1 MDTKLKNNIKIFS
14 SLKFKLTFLY
24 SIILFAF
31 AALLVLSLN
40 VYINIYMNA
49 DPAREFKHSQELQE
63 IVNRPIPPVRF
74 NQLSEEE
81 RERIR
86 QIREEDLKNFQ
97 IVSALSLI
105 PLSIL
110 SFVVGYYISSKFLEP
125 LNTLKKEFDSPD
137 INKLGKTIPIKSYDE
152 IGVLIESYNNM
163 SVNLKNAFEEQREFM
178 QDASHELRTPLTII
192 KTNLDVSLQSKK
204 QSLQSLRETISNS
217 IIEIDKMTKLLT
229 NLFTLSN
236 SVIVNNELLDM
247 KILIQDIVR
256 SYEYLSKS
264 KNKKIQFINKLVN
277 KKLIYVDKDA
287 ITRVLSNIIEN
298 SLKYALNEKETVIK
312 ITLYEELGNIMIS
325 IKDNGKGIPKEYEE
339 KVFQRF
345 FRIEKSRN
353 RELGGNGLG
362 LSIVKKLIEEH
373 GWVFQFKNSKNGVE
387 FILSIDS
394 K

>member
-1 MDTKLKNNIKIFS
+1 MDTKLKNNFKIFS

-49 DPAREFKHSQELQE
+49 DPAREFKHNQELQE

-362 LSIVKKLIEEH
+362 LAIVKKIIEEH
-373 GWVFQFKNSKNGVE
+373 GWTFQFINSNNGVE